1 MFGLGIPEIIII
13 LLVAVIFLFG
23 GKKITEVARSLG
35 KASGE
40 FKKGKREIEQELRA
54 DEERDENKVVQK

>member
-13 LLVAVIFLFG
+13 LLVAGVFLFG